1 MGGPP
6 TNTSSAP
13 SEATSLRLLG
23 TQPGLREPNASTMT
37 LAKVRAAGG
46 SPDSLEASVR
56 AAQDICDP
64 AVFSGRGR
72 L

>member
-6 TNTSSAP
+6 TNTSRAP

-23 TQPGLREPNASTMT
+23 TQPGLREPNASAMM
-37 LAKVRAAGG
+37 LAKVRAAGR
-46 SPDSLEASVR
+46 SPDSLEAVR

-64 AVFSGRGR
+64 AVLSGRGR